1 MMMMIIN
8 KIKCWPKKRVKLN
21 MAAGKKTRPPNTI
34 TMTRSNIV
42 EKKKKK
48 KGVKWKWSF
57 AQQKKN
63 KKKKNK
69 KKRAYNCIT

>member
-1 MMMMIIN
+1 MMMIIN

-48 KGVKWKWSF
+48 KGGKMEMEF
-57 AQQKKN
+57 CPTKKKQ
-63 KKKKNK
+63 KKKK
-69 KKRAYNCIT
+69 

>member
-1 MMMMIIN
+1 MLAKKEG
-8 KIKCWPKKRVKLN
+8 KIEY
-21 MAAGKKTRPPNTI
+21 GGGEEDKTPNTI

-57 AQQKKN
+57 AQQKK
-63 KKKKNK
+63 
-69 KKRAYNCIT
+69 KRAYNCIT